1 MGTETRNP
9 LQVTTVSNVAN
20 GDYIDIT
27 LSSGQRAKCLKSLLL
42 PVVSPSE
49 NGFLPKEYAPVY
61 FDGAGDNFS
70 GTLRIAKFSS
80 TNRLIAHLTISAI
93 VSISAILVIDIY
105 THPQS
110 SRGLKV
116 KNINGEALPSWAK
129 LLYRIDNVN
138 KEIELVLQMTNAPYP
153 QVGLNPII
161 RRGIAAAYMTITTD
175 DVSTYQPVTI
185 L

>member
-20 GDYIDIT
+20 ADYIDIT
-27 LSSGQRAKCLKSLLL
+27 LSSGQRAKCLKSILL
-42 PVVSPSE
+42 PVVSPSV
-49 NGFLPKEYAPVY
+49 NGLLPKEYAPVY
-61 FDGAGDNFS
+61 FSGGANDS
-70 GTLRIAKFSS
+70 RILRIAKF
-80 TNRLIAHLTISAI
+80 TGINRLIAHLTISSTA
-93 VSISAILVIDIY
+93 SMSAILIIDIY
-105 THPQS
+105 THS
-110 SRGLKV
+110 SDTRGIKV

-138 KEIELVLQMTNAPYP
+138 KEIELVLQMTNALYP
-153 QVGLNPII
+153 TIGINPIL
-161 RRGIAAAYMTITTD
+161 RNGAAADYMTITTD

>member
-27 LSSGQRAKCLKSLLL
+27 LSSGQRAKCLKSILL

-49 NGFLPKEYAPVY
+49 NGLLPKEYAPAY
-61 FDGAGDNFS
+61 FNGGPNYS
-70 GTLRIAKFSS
+70 GILRIAKF
-80 TNRLIAHLTISAI
+80 TGVKRLSAHLIISTVSSIATILI
-93 VSISAILVIDIY
+93 IDIY
-105 THPQS
+105 NRS
-110 SRGLKV
+110 SADGNINV
-116 KNINGEALPSWAK
+116 KNISGEALPSWAK
-129 LLYRIDNVN
+129 LLYRIDSVN
-138 KEIELVLQMTNAPYP
+138 REFDLVLQITN
-153 QVGLNPII
+153 VSHSTICINPIFRI
-161 RRGIAAAYMTITTD
+161 GEAADYMTITTD

>member
-27 LSSGQRAKCLKSLLL
+27 LSSGQRAKCLKSILL
-42 PVVSPSE
+42 PVVSPIV
-49 NGFLPKEYAPVY
+49 NGLLPKEYAPVY
-61 FDGAGDNFS
+61 ISAGANYS
-70 GTLRIAKFSS
+70 RILRIAKF
-80 TNRLIAHLTISAI
+80 TGINRLSANLIISTVAS
-93 VSISAILVIDIY
+93 VSAILIIDMY
-105 THPQS
+105 NHVS
-110 SRGLKV
+110 STRNIKV

-138 KEIELVLQMTNAPYP
+138 KEIDLVLQMTNAEYP
-153 QVGLNPII
+153 TIGLNPIF
-161 RRGIAAAYMTITTD
+161 RVGAEADYMTLTTD